1 MRDGGYGDEHYRIG
15 TIMAISGR
23 IDGSTVTQLRD
34 QLHTAVD
41 GGIGAVVLDLSEVEL
56 VDAVGLAMLVGT
68 HRRALRAGRQ
78 IVLRDTPAR
87 VTRLLVAT
95 GLDRVL
101 RTEPPMA
108 VA

>member
-1 MRDGGYGDEHYRIG
+1 MRSVGYGDERYRIG
-15 TIMAISGR
+15 TIMPITGR
-23 IDGSTVTQLRD
+23 IDASSVTQLRD
-34 QLHTAVD
+34 QLHSAVD
-41 GGIGAVVLDLSEVEL
+41 GGMGAIVLDLSEVEL
-56 VDAVGLAMLVGT
+56 IDAIGLAMLVGT

-78 IVLRDTPAR
+78 LVLRNTPQR
-87 VTRLLVAT
+87 VSRLLVAT